1 MRGMYRH
8 IPCRLQSNGEIVE
21 VESELLS
28 EDEEKLT
35 LDL

>member
-1 MRGMYRH
+1 MRGMHRH
-8 IPCRLQSNGEIVE
+8 IPYRLQSNGEIVE

-28 EDEEKLT
+28 EYEEKLT